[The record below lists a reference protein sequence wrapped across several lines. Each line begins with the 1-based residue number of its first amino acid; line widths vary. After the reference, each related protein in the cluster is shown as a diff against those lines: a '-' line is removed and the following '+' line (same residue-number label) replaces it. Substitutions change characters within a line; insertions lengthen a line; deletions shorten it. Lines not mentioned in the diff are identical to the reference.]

1 MKEAFAVLAE
11 GGTVVTAND
20 RLARSLALAWN
31 RRERAAGRSAWHT
44 PAVSSWRAFI
54 EALHGRS
61 VLRGGRAGERML
73 LTGHQSRLLWQGLVA
88 GDGGDFLPGAAGPV
102 AELAGQ
108 AWRLAQDWRIGTAE
122 LLATADSGSSRAFA
136 GWAAAYQGE
145 CAAAGWTDAAA
156 VCALLQVD
164 LQAGSI
170 DAPRRLHLAGFVDR
184 TPLQDALLRSL
195 AASGCVI
202 SEDSAQPRGALD
214 VCQLRC
220 RDAQAEITEAAR
232 WARQLR
238 ARDAEA
244 AICIVVPEL
253 SGRIAMVRRA
263 VLDVLAPEWRLEPDR
278 PLPVNFS
285 YGQPLARNSLVRV
298 ALRALEAT
306 TGRIDRSLAGQLL
319 ASRYLPGYRQEAS
332 GRARADLALR
342 RRAGGS
348 LSILELQ
355 QACVAD
361 APQFAQRL
369 AALAT
374 MVAGLPQRQSA
385 SGWAMC
391 FRRLLEALG
400 WPGDQALASE
410 EYQAAT
416 AWQELLDQM
425 RGCDAILDPLDR
437 TAAVAV
443 IADLAQ
449 AQLFQPAGDP
459 AVIQVLGVMEAVGQR
474 FDALWVCGMTSEA
487 WPPAVRSNPLLSL
500 QLQRE
505 QRMPDSTP
513 ALARERAER
522 LLRWLETS
530 AGAVVFSSPE
540 FRDDE
545 PLTPS
550 PLLTRLPAPQAGLPA
565 WREPLWIERMLG
577 STRLERLHPD
587 PPPPVAP
594 GWCMKGGVALLER
607 EACCPAR
614 AFVEFRLGAREMPVS
629 AAGLDAATRGNI
641 THQIL
646 ASFFSQVRSHEA
658 LLALGKD
665 EQWRLLADAADHAL
679 AGFQRVADPLLR
691 RIAARERERQL
702 DLVGRFLQ
710 LERQRK
716 GFRVRDTEAWLAD
729 ADRSPSL
736 ARLQLRLRPDR
747 IDEMPDG
754 RLLVIDYKTGAQLPT
769 AADWLP
775 PRPRS
780 PQLPLYATVADA
792 DAIAFVQL
800 AAGNVGWYGLAD
812 EDWGDP
818 KFKAVSSITR
828 GALAGWGELRAGWQ
842 LTLEQ
847 LAAEFLAGCFDL
859 GRRPQDMSRGEWA
872 MAIRPQDSGVQDEEL
887 S

>member
-1 MKEAFAVLAE
+1 MNEAFAVLAE
-11 GGTVVTAND
+11 GGTVVTANN

-31 RRERAAGRSAWHT
+31 RRERDAGRSAWHT
-44 PAVSSWRAFI
+44 PAVCSWQAFI
-54 EALHGRS
+54 ESLYARS
-61 VLRGGRAGERML
+61 LVQGGRAGGRTL
-73 LTGHQSRLLWQGLVA
+73 LSGHQSRLLWQGLVA
-88 GDGGDFLPGAAGPV
+88 GGAGDFLPGAARPV

-108 AWRLAQDWRIGTAE
+108 AWRLAQDWRIGIAE
-122 LLATADSGSSRAFA
+122 LQATADSESSRAFA
-136 GWAAAYQGE
+136 GWAAAYQRE
-145 CAAAGWTDAAA
+145 CEVSGWTDAAA

-184 TPLQDALLRSL
+184 TRLQDDLLRSL
-195 AASGCVI
+195 AVSGCVI

-214 VCQLRC
+214 ACRIRC
-220 RDAQAEITEAAR
+220 KDAQAEIAEAAR

-238 ARDAEA
+238 AQDAEA
-244 AICIVVPEL
+244 AIGIVVPEL
-253 SGRIAMVRRA
+253 SGRIAVVRRA
-263 VLDVLAPEWRLEPDR
+263 VLDVLAPDWRLQPDR

-285 YGQPLARNSLVRV
+285 YGQPLARNGLVRL
-298 ALRALEAT
+298 ALAVLEAT
-306 TGRIDRSLAGQLL
+306 AGRIDRSLAAQLL
-319 ASRYLPGYRQEAS
+319 ASRYLPGYQPEAS
-332 GRARADLALR
+332 GRARVDLAQR
-342 RRAGGS
+342 GRAGGS
-348 LSILELQ
+348 LSIAEL
-355 QACVAD
+355 AEDCAAA
-361 APQFAQRL
+361 APQISERL

-374 MVAGLPQRQSA
+374 EIARLPQRQPA
-385 SGWAMC
+385 SSWAAA
-391 FRRLLEALG
+391 FRRVLEAVG
-400 WPGDQALASE
+400 WPGDQALASD

-416 AWQELLDQM
+416 AWQELLGQM
-425 RGCDAILDPLDR
+425 RGCDAILGPLDR

-443 IADLAQ
+443 VAGLAQ

-505 QRMPDSTP
+505 RRLPDSTP

-530 AGAVVFSSPE
+530 ADTVVFSSPE
-540 FRDDE
+540 FEGDE
-545 PLTPS
+545 PLAPS
-550 PLLTRLPAPQAGLPA
+550 PLLAGLRAAPAGLPA

-577 STRLERLHPD
+577 STQLERLHPD

-594 GWCMKGGVALLER
+594 GRCVKGGVALLEQ
-607 EACCPAR
+607 EARCPAR
-614 AFVEFRLGAREMPVS
+614 AFVEFRLGASEMPVP

-641 THQIL
+641 THRIL

-658 LLALGKD
+658 LLALGRD
-665 EQWRLLADAADHAL
+665 EQRQQLVDAADKVL
-679 AGFQRVADPLLR
+679 AGFQRAADPLLR

-702 DLVGRFLQ
+702 DLVGSFLQ
-710 LERQRK
+710 LERQRA
-716 GFRVRDTEAWLAD
+716 GFRVRETESWLAD
-729 ADRSPSL
+729 ANRSPSL

-754 RLLVIDYKTGAQLPT
+754 RLLVIDYKTGAKLP
-769 AADWLP
+769 AAAEWLP

-780 PQLPLYATVADA
+780 PQLPLYATLADA

-800 AAGNVGWYGLAD
+800 AAGNVGWCGLAD
-812 EDWGDP
+812 EDWSDP
-818 KFKAVSSITR
+818 GYNTVSSLTKGELTGW
-828 GALAGWGELRAGWQ
+828 GALREGWQ
-842 LTLEQ
+842 LALEQ
-847 LAAEFLAGCFDL
+847 LAGEFLAGCFDL
-859 GRRPQDMSRGEWA
+859 GRRPQDAPRGEWA
-872 MAIRPQDSGVQDEEL
+872 MAIRPQDGGMQDEEL